1 MLFVLVSEES
11 RGIWVYLITPSS
23 FLGVENMRQF
33 RGVSEKEIR
42 QFFHIPPSDFSENLE
57 RKKLGMAMGAA
68 LYLPGSMPNF
78 TDKLSKNNLKN
89 LTSAIICLEDAV
101 SDSELLEAEL
111 NVVNE
116 LKLIEQNDQNS
127 LIDINNIPLLFIRI
141 RTVQHLEKVVTL
153 LGSAIQYITGFVFP
167 KCTSYNAKSFFL
179 CLESINLQYSTHLY
193 GLPILET
200 KEIIY
205 TETREQELSKLYT
218 VFKQFEDLVLTIRV
232 GATDFTSLFSQRRPG
247 NRTIYELLLIT
258 NCFTDILNKFNR
270 KEDNF
275 IVSGPVYEYF
285 ESLDSFRLFT
295 DVNSI
300 ESILWNEVQL
310 DLLNGFY
317 GKTCIHPS
325 QIDIVNSGY
334 IVPKELFED
343 ACLIIENKAETNGV
357 LRSSAKNKMN
367 EVKPHYSWAMKIIA
381 QAEIYGVLK
390 ENVTSLDFLQYIKNL

>member
-1 MLFVLVSEES
+1 LFLVFEDS

-42 QFFHIPPSDFSENLE
+42 QFFHIPPSDFSKELE

-68 LYLPGSMPNF
+68 LYIPGSMTNF
-78 TDKLSKNNLKN
+78 SSKLTNYHLKN
-89 LTSAIICLEDAV
+89 LTSAIICLEDSV

-116 LKLIEQNDQNS
+116 IKLIEQNQQNS
-127 LIDINNIPLLFIRI
+127 LININEIPLLFIRI
-141 RTVQHLEKVVTL
+141 RNVQQLEKIATL
-153 LGSAIQYITGFVFP
+153 LGSTIQIITGFVFP
-167 KCTSYNAKSFFL
+167 KCTSDNARNFFL
-179 CLESINLQYSTHLY
+179 CLQDINLQHSIHLY
-193 GLPILET
+193 ALPILET
-200 KEIIY
+200 KEIMY
-205 TETREQELSKLYT
+205 TEFREQELSNLYT
-218 VFKQFEDLVLTIRV
+218 IFKQFEELVLTIRV

-247 NRTIYELLLIT
+247 NRTIYDLLLIT
-258 NCFTDILNKFNR
+258 NCLTDILNKFNR
-270 KEDNF
+270 KEDSF
-275 IVSGPVYEYF
+275 VVSGPVYEYF
-285 ESLDSFRLFT
+285 ESQDSFRLFRDAT
-295 DVNSI
+295 SI

-310 DLLNGFY
+310 DVLNGFC

-325 QIDIVNSGY
+325 QIDIVNSAY
-334 IVPKELFED
+334 AVSKELFED
-343 ACLIIENKAETNGV
+343 ACLIVENRAETNGV
-357 LRSSAKNKMN
+357 LRSSARNKMN

>member
-1 MLFVLVSEES
+1 
-11 RGIWVYLITPSS
+11 
-23 FLGVENMRQF
+23 MRQF

-42 QFFHIPPSDFSENLE
+42 EFFHIPPSDFSKNLE

-78 TDKLSKNNLKN
+78 SVKLNNKNLKN
-89 LTSAIICLEDAV
+89 LTSTIICLEDAV

-116 LKLIEQNDQNS
+116 FKFIEQNDQNG
-127 LIDINNIPLLFIRI
+127 LIDTNEIPLLFVRI
-141 RTVQHLEKVVTL
+141 RNVQQLEKIATL
-153 LGSAIQYITGFVFP
+153 LGSAIRYISGFVFP
-167 KCTSYNAKSFFL
+167 KCTSYNAKNFFL
-179 CLESINLQYSTHLY
+179 CLQNLNLQHSIHLY
-193 GLPILET
+193 ALPILET

-205 TETREQELSKLYT
+205 TETREQELSNLYT

-247 NRTIYELLLIT
+247 NRTIYDLLLIT
-258 NCFTDILNKFNR
+258 NCLTDILNKFNR

-275 IVSGPVYEYF
+275 VVSGPVYEYF
-285 ESLDSFRLFT
+285 ESQDSFRLFT
-295 DVNSI
+295 DANSI

-310 DLLNGFY
+310 DVLNGFY

-325 QIDIVNSGY
+325 QIDIVNSVY
-334 IVPKELFED
+334 VVPKELFED
-343 ACLIIENKAETNGV
+343 ACVIVENNAETNGV
-357 LRSSAKNKMN
+357 LRSPARNKMN

>member
-1 MLFVLVSEES
+1 
-11 RGIWVYLITPSS
+11 
-23 FLGVENMRQF
+23 MRQF

-42 QFFHIPPSDFSENLE
+42 EFFHIPPSDFSKNLE

-78 TDKLSKNNLKN
+78 SVKLNNKNLKN
-89 LTSAIICLEDAV
+89 LTSTIICLEDAV

-116 LKLIEQNDQNS
+116 FKLIERNDQNS
-127 LIDINNIPLLFIRI
+127 LLDTNEIPLLFVRI
-141 RTVQHLEKVVTL
+141 RNVQQLEKIANL
-153 LGSAIQYITGFVFP
+153 LGSAIRYITGFVFP
-167 KCTSYNAKSFFL
+167 KCTSNNARNFFL
-179 CLESINLQYSTHLY
+179 CLQNLNLQHSIHLY
-193 GLPILET
+193 ALPILET

-205 TETREQELSKLYT
+205 TETREQELSNLYT

-247 NRTIYELLLIT
+247 NRTIYDLLLIT
-258 NCFTDILNKFNR
+258 NCLTDILNKFNR

-275 IVSGPVYEYF
+275 VVSGPVYEYF
-285 ESLDSFRLFT
+285 ESQDSFRLFT
-295 DVNSI
+295 DANSI
-300 ESILWNEVQL
+300 EAILWNEVQL
-310 DLLNGFY
+310 DVLNGFY

-325 QIDIVNSGY
+325 QIDIVNSVY

-343 ACLIIENKAETNGV
+343 ACLIVENNAETNGV
-357 LRSSAKNKMN
+357 LRSPARNKMN

-390 ENVTSLDFLQYIKNL
+390 DNVTSFAFLQYIKNL

>member
-1 MLFVLVSEES
+1 MPRYL
-11 RGIWVYLITPSS
+11 GIPNNSPSS

-42 QFFHIPPSDFSENLE
+42 QFFHIPPSDFSSNME

-78 TDKLSKNNLKN
+78 TYKLSNNNLKN

-101 SDSELLEAEL
+101 SDSELLDAEL

-116 LKLIEQNDQNS
+116 LKSMEQKVQNGS
-127 LIDINNIPLLFIRI
+127 LDTHEIPLLFIRV
-141 RTVQHLEKVVTL
+141 RTVQHLDKIASL
-153 LGSAIQYITGFVFP
+153 LGSTIRFITGIVLP
-167 KCTSYNAKSFFL
+167 KCTASNATNFFL
-179 CLESINLQYSTHLY
+179 CLQSLNSQHSIHLY
-193 GLPILET
+193 ALPILET

-205 TETREQELSKLYT
+205 TETREQELSNLYT
-218 VFKQFEDLVLTIRV
+218 VFKQFEELILTIRV
-232 GATDFTSLFSQRRPG
+232 GATDFTSLFSLRRPG

-258 NCFTDILNKFNR
+258 NCLTDILNKFNR

-275 IVSGPVYEYF
+275 VVSGPVYEYF
-285 ESLDSFRLFT
+285 ESQDSFRLFN
-295 DVNSI
+295 DPNSI
-300 ESILWNEVQL
+300 ESILWAEVQQ

-325 QIDIVNSGY
+325 QVNIVNSGY

-343 ACLIIENKAETNGV
+343 ACLIVENESRTNGV
-357 LRSSAKNKMN
+357 LRSSARNKMN
-367 EVKPHYSWAMKIIA
+367 EVKPHYSWAKKIIA

-390 ENVTSLDFLQYIKNL
+390 EHVTSLDFLQYIKNL

>member
-1 MLFVLVSEES
+1 
-11 RGIWVYLITPSS
+11 
-23 FLGVENMRQF
+23 MRQF

-42 QFFHIPPSDFSENLE
+42 EFFHIPPSDFSKNLE

-78 TDKLSKNNLKN
+78 SVKLNNKNLKN
-89 LTSAIICLEDAV
+89 LTSTIICLEDAV

-116 LKLIEQNDQNS
+116 FKLIERNDQNS
-127 LIDINNIPLLFIRI
+127 LLDTNEIPLLFVRI
-141 RTVQHLEKVVTL
+141 RNVQQLEKIANL
-153 LGSAIQYITGFVFP
+153 LGSAIRYITGFVFP
-167 KCTSYNAKSFFL
+167 KCTSNNARNFFL
-179 CLESINLQYSTHLY
+179 CLQNLNLQHSIHLY
-193 GLPILET
+193 ALPILET

-205 TETREQELSKLYT
+205 TETREQELSNLYT

-247 NRTIYELLLIT
+247 NRTIYDLLLIT
-258 NCFTDILNKFNR
+258 NCLTDILNKFNR

-275 IVSGPVYEYF
+275 VVSGPVYEYF
-285 ESLDSFRLFT
+285 ESQDSFRLFT
-295 DVNSI
+295 DANSI
-300 ESILWNEVQL
+300 EAILWNEVQL
-310 DLLNGFY
+310 DVLNGFY

-325 QIDIVNSGY
+325 QIDIVNSVY

-343 ACLIIENKAETNGV
+343 ACLIVENNAETNGV
-357 LRSSAKNKMN
+357 LRSPARNKMN

-390 ENVTSLDFLQYIKNL
+390 ENVTSFDFLQYIKNL

>member
-1 MLFVLVSEES
+1 
-11 RGIWVYLITPSS
+11 
-23 FLGVENMRQF
+23 
-33 RGVSEKEIR
+33 
-42 QFFHIPPSDFSENLE
+42 
-57 RKKLGMAMGAA
+57 MGAA

-78 TDKLSKNNLKN
+78 SVKLNNKNLKN
-89 LTSAIICLEDAV
+89 LTSTIICLEDAV

-116 LKLIEQNDQNS
+116 FKFIEQNDQNG
-127 LIDINNIPLLFIRI
+127 LIDTNEIPLLFVRI
-141 RTVQHLEKVVTL
+141 RNVQQLEKIATL
-153 LGSAIQYITGFVFP
+153 LGSAIRYISGFVFP
-167 KCTSYNAKSFFL
+167 KCTSYNAKNFFL
-179 CLESINLQYSTHLY
+179 CLQNLNLQHSIHLY
-193 GLPILET
+193 ALPILET

-205 TETREQELSKLYT
+205 TETREQELSNLYT

-247 NRTIYELLLIT
+247 NRTIYDLLLIT
-258 NCFTDILNKFNR
+258 NCLTDILNKFNR

-275 IVSGPVYEYF
+275 VVSGPVYEYF
-285 ESLDSFRLFT
+285 ESQDSFRLFT
-295 DVNSI
+295 DANSI

-310 DLLNGFY
+310 DVLNGFY

-325 QIDIVNSGY
+325 QIDIVNSVY
-334 IVPKELFED
+334 VVPKELFED
-343 ACLIIENKAETNGV
+343 ACVIVENNAETNGV
-357 LRSSAKNKMN
+357 LRSPARNKMN

>member
-1 MLFVLVSEES
+1 
-11 RGIWVYLITPSS
+11 
-23 FLGVENMRQF
+23 MRQF

-42 QFFHIPPSDFSENLE
+42 EFFHIPPSDFSKRLE

-78 TDKLSKNNLKN
+78 SVKLNNKNLKN
-89 LTSAIICLEDAV
+89 LTSTIICLEDAV

-116 LKLIEQNDQNS
+116 LKLIEQNDQNG
-127 LIDINNIPLLFIRI
+127 LIDTNEIPLLFVRI
-141 RTVQHLEKVVTL
+141 RNVQQLEKIANL
-153 LGSAIQYITGFVFP
+153 LGSAIRYITGFVFP
-167 KCTSYNAKSFFL
+167 KCTSYNAKNFFL
-179 CLESINLQYSTHLY
+179 CLQNLNLQHSIHLY
-193 GLPILET
+193 ALPILET

-205 TETREQELSKLYT
+205 TETREQELSNLYT

-247 NRTIYELLLIT
+247 NRTIYDLLLIT
-258 NCFTDILNKFNR
+258 NCLTDILNKFNR
-270 KEDNF
+270 KEDSF
-275 IVSGPVYEYF
+275 VVSGPVYEYF
-285 ESLDSFRLFT
+285 ESQDSFRLFT
-295 DVNSI
+295 DANSI

-310 DLLNGFY
+310 DVLNGFY

-325 QIDIVNSGY
+325 QIDIVNSVY
-334 IVPKELFED
+334 VVPKELFED
-343 ACLIIENKAETNGV
+343 ASLIVENNAETNGV
-357 LRSSAKNKMN
+357 LRSPARNKMN